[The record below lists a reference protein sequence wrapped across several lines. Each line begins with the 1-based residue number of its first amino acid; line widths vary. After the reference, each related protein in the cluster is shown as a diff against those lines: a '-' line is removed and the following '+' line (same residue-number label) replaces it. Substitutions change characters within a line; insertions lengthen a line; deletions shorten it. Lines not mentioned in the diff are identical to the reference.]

1 MESIDRPKF
10 GSMAVTLGFVGPE
23 AVERALIWQDTD
35 RRRGVQTLPIGD
47 LLVRMGFMNREQQS
61 VVTRALPRKLAPPK
75 QQRPPLPP
83 RRAQSAP
90 NAGGPELAKLRVEV
104 AQLRAELES
113 LTQAM
118 IEKEDLV
125 ASLHDSLK
133 ALAIRR
139 ARPAPRFQA
148 A

>member
-35 RRRGVQTLPIGD
+35 RRRGIQTLPIGD
-47 LLVRMGFMNREQQS
+47 LLVRMGFMSREQQS
-61 VVTRALPRKLAPPK
+61 VVTRALPRKAAPPK
-75 QQRPPLPP
+75 QQRPLPP
-83 RRAQSAP
+83 RRARSAP
-90 NAGGPELAKLRVEV
+90 DAGGPEIAKLRVEV
-104 AQLRAELES
+104 AQLRAELEN

-125 ASLHDSLK
+125 ASLHDSLN